1 MKDATNDSMK
11 KYYGKFP
18 HSVSLTIKRNR
29 LLLFPCL
36 SLRSVIT
43 LVQYPCV
50 PHSISRLQH
59 IVVRKY
65 KIHNT
70 HVLLNCFHRLSDRPS
85 KFLVAWHNLRHATD
99 TNPRHY
105 LQYKNVASSSS
116 LDIPWK
122 MSLNNSIFMLFIF
135 IFCLQLPRSA
145 FHIKSYQ
152 TRKLQEKN
160 SFLGGNFDP
169 VSSFI
174 YDVSRECCVL
184 ALPSVSVCAL

>member
-43 LVQYPCV
+43 LAQYPCV

-105 LQYKNVASSSS
+105 LQYKMSHH
-116 LDIPWK
+116 LPHWIFREKCLWIIPYLCYLFLY
-122 MSLNNSIFMLFIF
+122 SVYNYPEARSISRVSR
-135 IFCLQLPRSA
+135 PEN
-145 FHIKSYQ
+145 Y
-152 TRKLQEKN
+152 RKKLI
-160 SFLGGNFDP
+160 LGGKLRP
-169 VSSFI
+169 SFFFHLWCFK
-174 YDVSRECCVL
+174 RVL
-184 ALPSVSVCAL
+184 RAGASQC